1 MIIDTKLLVESI
13 PFVLK
18 GLPYTLLISIA
29 SFFLGN
35 ILASLIYLLRLLN
48 HKVINQFL
56 IIYSSFFRGIPAIV
70 LLFALYFGLPM
81 QLNPIVASIL
91 CFGLTSS
98 AFLSEIFRSAMSS
111 VNQGQWEASKA
122 LGMPKLLIIREI
134 IMPQAIRIA
143 IGPMS
148 NVAIDL
154 VKGSSLAAM
163 ITVSEIFQQAKII
176 GGREFNFL
184 SMYFLVACIYWGLCI
199 IIEKIQYALEKRFP
213 ILS

>member
-1 MIIDTKLLVESI
+1 MIIDTTLMIESI

-29 SFFLGN
+29 SFLLGSV
-35 ILASLIYLLRLLN
+35 LASMIYLLRLLN
-48 HKVINQFL
+48 NKIINAIL
-56 IIYSSFFRGIPAIV
+56 IVYSSFFRGIPAIV

-81 QLNPIVASIL
+81 QINPVLASIL

-98 AFLSEIFRSAMSS
+98 AFLSEIFKSAMHS
-111 VNQGQWEASKA
+111 VNHGQWEASRA
-122 LGMPKLLIIREI
+122 LGMKKTLIVKDI

-143 IGPMS
+143 IAPMS

-163 ITVSEIFQQAKII
+163 ITVTDIFQQAKII

-184 SMYFLVACIYWGLCI
+184 SMYFLVACIYWILCI
-199 IIEKIQYALEKRFP
+199 LIEKIQYSLEKRFP

>member
-1 MIIDTKLLVESI
+1 MIIDTTLMLESI

-18 GLPYTLLISIA
+18 GLPYTLLISIT
-29 SFFLGN
+29 SFIFGSV
-35 ILASLIYLLRLLN
+35 LAGIIYLLRL
-48 HKVINQFL
+48 INQPLINRLL

-70 LLFALYFGLPM
+70 LLFALYFGLPI
-81 QLNPIVASIL
+81 QLNPIVASIM
-91 CFGLTSS
+91 CFSLTSS

-111 VNQGQWEASKA
+111 VDNGQWEASKA
-122 LGMPKLLIIREI
+122 LGMPTFLITREI
-134 IMPQAIRIA
+134 IMPQAIRMAIA
-143 IGPMS
+143 PMS

-184 SMYFLVACIYWGLCI
+184 SMYFLVACIYWLLCI
-199 IIEKIQYALEKRFP
+199 IIEKIQYALEKKFP

>member
-1 MIIDTKLLVESI
+1 MIIDTSLMLESI

-18 GLPYTLLISIA
+18 GLPYTLLISIT
-29 SFFLGN
+29 SFAFGSV
-35 ILASLIYLLRLLN
+35 LAGVIYLLRL
-48 HKVINQFL
+48 INQPLINRVL

-70 LLFALYFGLPM
+70 LLFALYFGLPI
-81 QLNPIVASIL
+81 QLNPIVASIM
-91 CFGLTSS
+91 CFSLTSS

-111 VNQGQWEASKA
+111 VDNGQWEASKA
-122 LGMPKLLIIREI
+122 LGMPTFLITREI
-134 IMPQAIRIA
+134 IMPQAIRMAIA
-143 IGPMS
+143 PMS

-184 SMYFLVACIYWGLCI
+184 SMYFLVACIYWLLCI
-199 IIEKIQYALEKRFP
+199 IIEKIQYALEKKFP

>member
-1 MIIDTKLLVESI
+1 MIIDTTLMIESI

-29 SFFLGN
+29 SFLLGSV
-35 ILASLIYLLRLLN
+35 LAGLIYLLRLLDN
-48 HKVINQFL
+48 KLINAIL
-56 IIYSSFFRGIPAIV
+56 IVYSSFFRGIPAIV

-81 QLNPIVASIL
+81 QINPVLASIL

-98 AFLSEIFRSAMSS
+98 AFLSEIFKSAMHS
-111 VNQGQWEASKA
+111 VSYGQWEASRA
-122 LGMPKLLIIREI
+122 LGMKNTLIVKDI
-134 IMPQAIRIA
+134 IMPQAVRIA
-143 IGPMS
+143 IAPMS

-163 ITVSEIFQQAKII
+163 ITVTDIFQQAKII

-184 SMYFLVACIYWGLCI
+184 SMYFLVACIYWILCI
-199 IIEKIQYALEKRFP
+199 LIEKIQYSLEKRFP